1 MSDEQDRLEEQLK
14 VLAQKQNPNADIPP
28 VKILRDTNLPLRQQA
43 PSVQLAPYTDDPRYI
58 EPGTEDTEVKS
69 IPISTQISTTYG
81 GRKAEVITF
90 EIASAITLQAN
101 TEYIYPINKYEDG
114 EVVHFTVA
122 VNDPDMRVVLTLY
135 DDSQKPDPMCN
146 ESANDLVLLGR
157 GMTHAEAYAT
167 DVDGV
172 SIDLKGQRHSVMP
185 YVLRFKHTFSYG
197 YTPADSDLVAG
208 TPNDRWFVIEY
219 EPTLAAPYKKIFF
232 TIRNSTSS
240 PKMVH
245 YARLRRYAFQ
255 AGFVQEGAISL
266 NQPQGLPQTV
276 PDALGAANQQQGAG
290 NIPVATMAR
299 KARLSD

>member
-1 MSDEQDRLEEQLK
+1 MSDVAERLDELRK
-14 VLAQKQNPNADIPP
+14 LLAQKQNPTDTPQ
-28 VKILRDTNLPLRQQA
+28 VKIISDQNLSLRTVA
-43 PSVQLAPYTDDPRYI
+43 PSIQLAPYTDDSSYL
-58 EPGTEDTEVKS
+58 EPDTEVKT

-90 EIASAITLQAN
+90 EIASAVTLQPN

-122 VNDPDMRVVLTLY
+122 VNDPSMRVVLTLY
-135 DDSQKPDPMCN
+135 DDSQKPDPLCN
-146 ESANDLVLLGR
+146 ESADDLVLLGR

-172 SIDLKGQRHSVMP
+172 SIDLKGDKHSVMP
-185 YVLRFKHTFSYG
+185 YVNRFKHTFSYG
-197 YTPADSDLVAG
+197 YTPADYDLVAG

-232 TIRNSTSS
+232 TIQNKTQNPRII
-240 PKMVH
+240 H

-255 AGFVQEGAISL
+255 QGFVQEGALSL
-266 NQPQGLPQTV
+266 NQPAQGQATV
-276 PDALGAANQQQGAG
+276 PDALGAGAAG
-290 NIPVATMAR
+290 NVPVATMAR